1 MSETR
6 LRLEA
11 ATRAAFENFSGRI
24 GVAVSGGS
32 DSLALLHLCVEAFG
46 ADRVCA
52 ATVDHQLRPDSA
64 DEAET
69 VGRIAAQLG
78 VGHHILKWNR
88 PDEQGNL
95 SDQARR
101 ARYRLL
107 VQWAEQSEVA
117 AVAIGHTADDQAET
131 FLMRLARRSGL
142 SGLAAMPERRD
153 ISGIAFLRPL
163 LSFRREDLRDY
174 LRSLDVA
181 WVDDPTN
188 FDERY
193 ERVRMRAALPELEQ
207 HGIGPGVLADVA
219 RQLSDARAVVDQ
231 VAYDFLIEHTK
242 VDKGDLLVSRDA
254 LRSALPEIRRRVLA
268 HALNWVSGASYGPR
282 SHALTRALSDI
293 DAGRDTVLHG
303 CLMLC
308 NNKQVRI
315 CRELAAVSG
324 KTVPAD
330 AVWDERWV
338 VEGPGNV
345 GPYSVTALGAEG
357 LLDCPDWRGTGRPR
371 ASLLASPAIWRGER
385 LIAAPVAG
393 YSNGWKAE
401 LSSGT
406 RDFYMS
412 ILSR

>member
-46 ADRVCA
+46 VDRVCA
-52 ATVDHQLRPDSA
+52 ATVDHQLRLDSA

-181 WVDDPTN
+181 WQTFKGRTFLAFAKEARIEVRKVVWPTRQ
-188 FDERY
+188 ETTHTTLI
-193 ERVRMRAALPELEQ
+193 VMVATVIMALILWGLD
-207 HGIGPGVLADVA
+207 GILF
-219 RQLSDARAVVDQ
+219 RAVG
-231 VAYDFLIEHTK
+231 FLT
-242 VDKGDLLVSRDA
+242 GL
-254 LRSALPEIRRRVLA
+254 EI
-268 HALNWVSGASYGPR
+268 
-282 SHALTRALSDI
+282 
-293 DAGRDTVLHG
+293 
-303 CLMLC
+303 
-308 NNKQVRI
+308 
-315 CRELAAVSG
+315 
-324 KTVPAD
+324 
-330 AVWDERWV
+330 
-338 VEGPGNV
+338 
-345 GPYSVTALGAEG
+345 
-357 LLDCPDWRGTGRPR
+357 
-371 ASLLASPAIWRGER
+371 
-385 LIAAPVAG
+385 
-393 YSNGWKAE
+393 
-401 LSSGT
+401 
-406 RDFYMS
+406 
-412 ILSR
+412 